1 MGEPA
6 SKDDPLLD
14 DGVVPYALSDPANPG
29 NAAIVELRSSPLH
42 ARTGLTRVL
51 EQP

>member
-1 MGEPA
+1 MGGPA

-29 NAAIVELRSSPLH
+29 NAAIVKLVSPLH